1 MLFNSWNSKLSTEV
15 TNDFLTRLAQ
25 VHLAR
30 IQNASVREYLD
41 DCCSRHSFPDLCDY
55 ILPIQELSTTDLIN
69 ARQVLAFFQKRS
81 DLDIGV
87 DRRAEA
93 LKKFVASEQKCLE
106 SNELFRAWSAG
117 RVQLRPTVEHILF
130 CAQRKIARVLGTVP
144 EIEDIHPR
152 FGPGATTQL
161 PRKMACA
168 KLKLSQPLACSG
180 DMAPILSSVLATL
193 PHLLPD
199 GEVVTV
205 PVEIHAGKLVTV
217 PKNAKTDRT
226 VMIEPWLNSFV
237 QLGYGQYITERLR
250 RVGVDLSDQSR
261 NKALA
266 REGSLTGD
274 LATLDLSSASD
285 TISVGLVEHL
295 LPLDWYL
302 LLSQLRTSIVEVDGT
317 RTTLQ
322 KFSSMGNG
330 FTFPLESLIF
340 WAIASSA
347 VGSERSVSVYG
358 DDIIVPTHKVSA
370 VIEALDACG
379 FSVNLE
385 KSFWSG
391 PFRESCGGDYLN
403 GIDVRPCYIKDRMS
417 GHDAF
422 RLHNFYI
429 ERLDEEAA
437 QVVLDSICPSIRL
450 FGPTGYGDGVLHGHE
465 YPKIFSKK
473 ILSRGWGGHLFD
485 CWTYNRNVFRK
496 PVPGDRIL
504 PLYSIYQYDDPAA
517 SLAAQEYQVN
527 RPFDPSELPTLAE
540 LIGRGIGFQ
549 FVEGRQDGREVSIP
563 VENLPGTRGCR
574 RISIYTLAP

>member
-1 MLFNSWNSKLSTEV
+1 MFNRWDSKLSTEA

-25 VHLAR
+25 VHTAR
-30 IQNASVREYLD
+30 IQNAPVREYLD
-41 DCCSRHSFPDLCDY
+41 DCCTRRGFPDLCDY
-55 ILPIQELSTTDLIN
+55 VLPVPSLSAADLIN
-69 ARQVLAFFQKRS
+69 ASQVLAFFQKRS

-87 DRRAEA
+87 DRREEA
-93 LKKFVASEQKCLE
+93 LRKFRASEQKCLE
-106 SNELFRAWSAG
+106 SNELFRSWSAG
-117 RVQLRPTVEHILF
+117 RISFKPAVEHALF
-130 CAQRKIARVLGTVP
+130 CAQRKIARVLGEVP
-144 EIEDIHPR
+144 KFEDIHPR

-180 DMAPILSSVLATL
+180 DMAPVLSEALATL
-193 PHLLPD
+193 PHLLPE

-226 VMIEPWLNSFV
+226 VMIEPWLNSFF
-237 QLGYGQYITERLR
+237 QLGYGQYIADQLR
-250 RVGVDLSDQSR
+250 RVGVDLTDQEK
-261 NKALA
+261 NKSLA
-266 REGSLTGD
+266 RTGSLTGD
-274 LATLDLSSASD
+274 IATLDLSSASD

-340 WAIASSA
+340 WALTSS
-347 VGSERSVSVYG
+347 VIGSERTLAVYG
-358 DDIIVPTHKVSA
+358 DDIIVPTHKVKD
-370 VIEALDACG
+370 VIEVLEACG
-379 FSVNLE
+379 FSINLE

-391 PFRESCGGDYLN
+391 PFRESCGGDYLL

-422 RLHNFYI
+422 RLHNFYTS
-429 ERLDEEAA
+429 RLDFEAA
-437 QVVLDSICPSIRL
+437 DVVLASISEDIRL
-450 FGPTGYGDGVLHGHE
+450 FGPEGYGDGVLTGR
-465 YPKIFSKK
+465 PWAPQTSKR

-485 CWTYNRNVFRK
+485 SWTYNRKVFKK

-504 PLYSIYQYDDPAA
+504 PLYSIYQYDDPTAESA
-517 SLAAQEYQVN
+517 VQEYFVN
-527 RPFDPSELPTLAE
+527 RPYDVTDLQGIAERVYRGSGIPQRWVMDDGSEV
-540 LIGRGIGFQ
+540 GIP
-549 FVEGRQDGREVSIP
+549 E
-563 VENLPGTRGCR
+563 ENLPGTKGCR
-574 RISIYTLAP
+574 RITIYTLAP